1 MNTKLELDVRAAG
14 VKEMPAVLRAVE
26 DWSGFTGPELLTG
39 SYPHLFRPEAEADL
53 YCAFENGKPIGH
65 AAFRRTV
72 LVTGAGEQNAGF
84 LGSVITAPSARRRGV
99 ASQLVRA
106 ITARAEELLLDA
118 LYLWSDRWTFYERL
132 GFEPAGHQLELVLRS
147 RPGILAPGLRPARAG
162 DLLGILD
169 LHRKKPLRVERSLHD
184 LALMLATSD
193 MMTMVLERNG
203 AVAAYGCFGK
213 GLDFRGWW
221 HELGG
226 TDEDVA
232 TLVLGTMEVLGQE
245 TARVLV
251 PPYRAG
257 MVAKMN
263 SCIVERNQG
272 IGALKKVLTPVGRA
286 EFFVDGLD
294 SI

>member
-1 MNTKLELDVRAAG
+1 MKTKLDLDLRAVNAQ
-14 VKEMPAVLRAVE
+14 ERATVLRAIE
-26 DWSGFTGPELLTG
+26 DWSGFTGPEFLAG
-39 SYPHLFRPEAEADL
+39 SYPQLFSHEAEADL
-53 YCAFENGKPIGH
+53 YCAWENGKPLGH
-65 AAFRRTV
+65 AAFRRTT
-72 LVTGAGEQNAGF
+72 LMTGAGEQNAGF
-84 LGSVITAPSARRRGV
+84 LGTVITAPHARRRGI
-99 ASQLVRA
+99 ASQIVRA
-106 ITARAEELLLDA
+106 ITHRAEELRLDA

-132 GFEPAGHQLELVLRS
+132 GFEPAGHQLEIVVRT

-162 DLLGILD
+162 DLLGILE

-193 MMTMVLERNG
+193 MMTMVLERHG

-221 HELGG
+221 HEFGG
-226 TDEDVA
+226 SDEDVA
-232 TLVLGTMEVLGQE
+232 TLVLGTMEVLSQE

-251 PPYRAG
+251 PPYRSG
-257 MVAKMN
+257 MVAKMDA
-263 SCIVERNQG
+263 CIVERHQG
-272 IGALKKVLTPVGRA
+272 IGALKKSLTPVGRA